1 MWGYQHSLQQQQQQV
16 NQIDD
21 AQAMAWA
28 NKQIVAN
35 TWRQQLYQPM

>member
-1 MWGYQHSLQQQQQQV
+1 MRWYQHSTQQIEQQN
-16 NQIDD
+16 NQINDTG
-21 AQAMAWA
+21 AMSWA